1 MGTSKNLSKA
11 VLIDRDSKPGYLIF
25 GWPLTNIVTEK
36 NGTLKFAIRFYVN
49 NNDGAIAYS
58 LGTLPQTLTIQ
69 SSLFD
74 TKISGTV
81 DDTVPFFI
89 NYPITG
95 TPDIVTPDLTSNTT
109 AKESLISNINSD
121 GPDGKPFFMAEAD
134 TGSGSIG

>member
-74 TKISGTV
+74 IKINGTV

-95 TPDIVTPDLTSNTT
+95 TPDIVTPDLTNNTT
-109 AKESLISNINSD
+109 AKDSLISDISD
-121 GPDGKPFFMAEAD
+121 GKSFFMAEAD